1 MTGLDLK
8 SPMKSRHPGVKAAVS
23 NGSRLHLLQL
33 DGRTLEGRR
42 FADLVEALTAERGGL
57 EALDT
62 AKRQAIRM
70 YAQLAVERERI
81 EGERASGKPIDS
93 EAYGKLCDRADRQFR
108 RMGPAKPPERPGLR
122 DRFARR
128 SA

>member
-1 MTGLDLK
+1 
-8 SPMKSRHPGVKAAVS
+8 MKTRHPGVKAAVS

-42 FADLVEALTAERGGL
+42 FADLVEALTAERGGY

-81 EGERASGKPIDS
+81 EGERASGKAIDS
-93 EAYGKLCDRADRQFR
+93 EAYGKLCDRADRQYR
-108 RMGPAKPPERPGLR
+108 RMGPVKAPERPGLR
-122 DRFARR
+122 DRYQRR

>member
-1 MTGLDLK
+1 MNGPDLK
-8 SPMKSRHPGVKAAVS
+8 SAMKTRHAGTKAAVS
-23 NGSRLHLLQL
+23 NGSRLHLLRL

-42 FADLVEALTAERGGL
+42 FTDLVEALTAERGGHD
-57 EALDT
+57 ALDT

-81 EGERASGKPIDS
+81 EGERASGKPIDA
-93 EAYGKLCDRADRQFR
+93 EVYGKLCDRADRQFR
-108 RMGPAKPPERPGLR
+108 RMGPPKAPERPGLR